1 MRRLARYVV
10 PVVVLGVA
18 ALAVAAADGQT
29 SAKQNTQAKKA
40 KITIGYMDEIEGVPF
55 VQIVKNSV
63 LAAAKK
69 AGVKVAV
76 CSPNGDAQAAVNC
89 AAQFKAQGV
98 KGILNFQA
106 NAAAAP
112 RVCAAGPKVPVI
124 AFDIHQKPCET
135 IFYGANNSRAG
146 KLSGVALGQFAKKK
160 FNCKVDAFVSMEA
173 PAVGIVTFQRA
184 NGMLNGYKSV
194 CGTPPNIIHVDGKGS
209 TDASIQPA
217 TDTLTRLTGKHKIL
231 VVSLNDDMAIGMVK
245 AAQSSN
251 RLGDIWI
258 GAQGA
263 DPTSW
268 PYICGKEA
276 FKNWEADTAYFPELY
291 GNRTVPL
298 LLSLIAGK
306 KEPKV
311 VYTNHKVVTPA
322 NIKSIYPKACK

>member
-10 PVVVLGVA
+10 PLAVLGVA
-18 ALAVAAADGQT
+18 TFAVATASGQT
-29 SAKQNTQAKKA
+29 SGASKAQAPKA

-69 AGVKVAV
+69 AGVKVDV

-124 AFDIHQKPCET
+124 AFDIHQPPCQT
-135 IFYGANNSRAG
+135 VFYGANNAYAG
-146 KLSGVALGQFAKKK
+146 KLSGVALGHFAKKK

-173 PAVGIVTFQRA
+173 PAVGVVNFQRA

-268 PYICGKEA
+268 PYICGKQA

-291 GNRTVPL
+291 GARTVPL
-298 LLSLIAGK
+298 LLALIAGK

-311 VYTNHKVVTPA
+311 VYTKHKVVTPS
-322 NIKSIYPKACK
+322 NIKTIYPKACS